1 MSSEVETSKSN
12 IMKKF
17 KVVAI
22 GEIVWDML
30 PAGKQL
36 GGAPLNFAFFAK
48 ELGAEA
54 YAVSAIGND
63 DLGDETFE
71 AASATGVNLEHLQ
84 RNDLPTSRVLITL
97 DEAGIPQYEI
107 VENVAWDAME
117 CPEKSLELVRDASV
131 ICWGSLAQR
140 SGKSRKSVLTMLAAA
155 PEDCVKVFDINIR
168 QHYYSREV
176 IEASLAHADILKLN
190 EDELPLVAQMLSVN
204 GGEKEIVT
212 SLIEGY
218 SLKYLVY
225 THGADFS
232 EVYAADGGYSR
243 IATPKVE
250 VADTVGAGDSFTAV
264 FVTSLLQGRN
274 LGTSH
279 RLAVDISAF
288 VCTQNGAINSLPESV
303 LKRLS

>member
-30 PAGKQL
+30 PAGNQL

-71 AASATGVNLEHLQ
+71 VASATGVNLEHLQ

-117 CPEKSLELVRDASV
+117 CPEKSLELVRDANHHAAF
-131 ICWGSLAQR
+131 CWAVEFCQSER
-140 SGKSRKSVLTMLAAA
+140 
-155 PEDCVKVFDINIR
+155 I
-168 QHYYSREV
+168 
-176 IEASLAHADILKLN
+176 
-190 EDELPLVAQMLSVN
+190 
-204 GGEKEIVT
+204 
-212 SLIEGY
+212 
-218 SLKYLVY
+218 
-225 THGADFS
+225 DFS
-232 EVYAADGGYSR
+232 SR
-243 IATPKVE
+243 HKL
-250 VADTVGAGDSFTAV
+250 
-264 FVTSLLQGRN
+264 TSLL
-274 LGTSH
+274 
-279 RLAVDISAF
+279 
-288 VCTQNGAINSLPESV
+288 NSILTC
-303 LKRLS
+303 